1 MAFVTCSQFK
11 TSQEE
16 QDKRMI
22 SAEDELLDKSS
33 RVDGGKVTVEK
44 IKEAIGGDVA
54 IAVKSKSGIAGNG
67 TKKDPLYL
75 NIGETLEVD
84 DTGKLGIKT
93 DKAAEEIG
101 KSIAGNKLTFN
112 DKTKRLDVTV
122 FRLVDASGTHHL
134 SNVVA

>member
-33 RVDGGKVTVEK
+33 DVGGGKVTVEK

-54 IAVKSKSGIAGNG
+54 VAVKPNSGITGDG
-67 TKKDPLYL
+67 TEQNPLGL
-75 NIGETLEVD
+75 TLGETLDVD
-84 DTGKLGIKT
+84 DTGNLGVKT
-93 DKAAEEIG
+93 DKVAEEIG
-101 KSIAGNKLTFN
+101 KSIAGNALTFN
-112 DKTKRLDVTV
+112 DKTKQLDVTV